1 MSQPIKKLE
10 KKLVKKEKKQVQQ
23 VKAAV
28 KSVAKQSLLHNPA
41 GKIKGKGG
49 YFSDFLGGL
58 AKAAPAAISGFVKG
72 GPSGALAGGL
82 GSLLS
87 GFGDY
92 RSRAAKNSYTP
103 MAMGDAAGGGPGS
116 FVGGSAPRMRHREY
130 ICNIYSSIAFATT
143 TYPIQIAIG
152 GEGSLFPWLSTM
164 ADSFQQYRLHGM
176 ELYFESTCSN
186 VSATT
191 NTALGTVMMS
201 TQYEVTLQ
209 PQSSSQEILNSEY
222 TTSEKPTENFYHPIE
237 CDPKQNAIAVL
248 YTRIASAPQT
258 SFTDLGNFQ
267 VSTEGMQ
274 ANGVQIGKLW
284 CTYDVELIKPTL
296 PQEVNAYY
304 RNFQLQNP
312 TGQISS
318 TGCYI
323 SQSGG
328 DVVVQNS
335 TFPGNSLPI
344 FERVTSVAN
353 PTYYVQSITFPSQQ
367 PGQYLISME
376 LGSLD
381 AVTQYAGH
389 GVFNVIVEGGLTL
402 GQAPYN
408 TYWFAGNAPVSPAT
422 YYANQWGFSVN
433 NATISSA
440 VAVVGVNAW
449 AVVNVTS
456 AGGVVVFDFPA
467 TITGSGY
474 TTNFWQC
481 MYRIIGIPNFNLS
494 TASDHGSESV
504 MLQTMM
510 NRLSVMESKME
521 RLRQLEEQCDRK
533 TEEEVPTPTPSL
545 CSSPHV
551 ASLQDVA
558 PGWFGRGS
566 VKLPPLPPRATTT
579 PSGLKT

>member
-1 MSQPIKKLE
+1 
-10 KKLVKKEKKQVQQ
+10 
-23 VKAAV
+23 
-28 KSVAKQSLLHNPA
+28 
-41 GKIKGKGG
+41 
-49 YFSDFLGGL
+49 
-58 AKAAPAAISGFVKG
+58 
-72 GPSGALAGGL
+72 
-82 GSLLS
+82 
-87 GFGDY
+87 
-92 RSRAAKNSYTP
+92 
-103 MAMGDAAGGGPGS
+103 
-116 FVGGSAPRMRHREY
+116 
-130 ICNIYSSIAFATT
+130 
-143 TYPIQIAIG
+143 
-152 GEGSLFPWLSTM
+152 M

-408 TYWFAGNAPVSPAT
+408 TYWFAGSAPVSPAT

-456 AGGVVVFDFPA
+456 AGGVIVFDFPA